1 LGLGALLS
9 ALAGVALVGAGNV
22 RGRGGGRRLVRVR
35 VRVGVR
41 GRVMVRDL
49 VAHLV
54 RGRVWVRGRGQGEG
68 GQVVVVVRVRVRV
81 RCALRGLLGLLG
93 ELGLGRGGGTEA
105 RWGGVGRLAE
115 HGVHH
120 GCCAGARDKVCVPR
134 GAPAT
139 VWVHPEPSLG
149 LTQSLAPCG
158 EDGECVRGYAVA
170 MRHGAG
176 WGRLRR
182 RRVRRC
188 ARHTPQLPSLGRCVP
203 NMGSGVA

>member
-1 LGLGALLS
+1 MGLGALLS

-35 VRVGVR
+35 VGVR
-41 GRVMVRDL
+41 GRVKVRDL

-54 RGRVWVRGRGQGEG
+54 RVRVWVRGRVQGEG

-93 ELGLGRGGGTEA
+93 ELGLGRCGGTEA

-115 HGVHH
+115 RGVHH

-149 LTQSLAPCG
+149 PTQSLAPCG

-188 ARHTPQLPSLGRCVP
+188 ARHTPQLPSLGRCVLT
-203 NMGSGVA
+203 MGSGAE